1 MNAASFH
8 GDMTDHNNLQK
19 MVKALFAALI
29 FATLV
34 FADRPKLRFN
44 KNGTFK
50 VLQVRRLSAC
60 FSTR

>member
-1 MNAASFH
+1 
-8 GDMTDHNNLQK
+8 MTDHNNLQK

-50 VLQVRRLSAC
+50 VLQVRRWSAC
-60 FSTR
+60 FNTR